1 MKHYVT
7 FETAKKLEAA
17 GFERPKIQPGQYW
30 YVFNEKE
37 PTLII
42 EKQDH
47 KKAKYHNAEF
57 ILDELDGVF
66 EVTDAILEFKGVYAP
81 TATDLLEQLGSD
93 FVLWFDESPK
103 LKMWYC
109 AKCSNSAESAV
120 MPFAGNANAAEAV
133 AEAYLSQS
141 K

>member
-1 MKHYVT
+1 MKHIVS
-7 FETAKKLEAA
+7 FETAKKLQAA
-17 GFERPKIQPGQYW
+17 GFERPKAHPGQYW

-66 EVTDAILEFKGVYAP
+66 EFTDASVERRGIYAP
-81 TATDLLEQLGSD
+81 TATDLLE
-93 FVLWFDESPK
+93 VLPDKYILSKNGNEWFCGCLNFWDDTFEGYDPK
-103 LKMWYC
+103 FTH
-109 AKCSNSAESAV
+109 E
-120 MPFAGNANAAEAV
+120 NAAEAV
-133 AEAYLSQS
+133 AEAYLLQI